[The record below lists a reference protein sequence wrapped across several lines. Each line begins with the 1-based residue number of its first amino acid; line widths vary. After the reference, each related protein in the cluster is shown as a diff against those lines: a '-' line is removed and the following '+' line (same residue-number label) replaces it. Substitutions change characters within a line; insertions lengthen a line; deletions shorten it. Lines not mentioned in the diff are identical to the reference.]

1 MVLDWIAQLTLL
13 VAIIS
18 VFGIVLGKINIKG
31 FTLGIGGVLFGGI
44 IISHFVNQFG
54 LVDLNAPA
62 FESARHYLQEF
73 GLILFVYAIG
83 NSVGPSFFASL
94 KSSGLKLI
102 SIAMIILFG
111 GFIVTFAIFEL
122 ADVTL
127 PEILGV
133 YSGAVTNTPAL
144 GAANQ
149 MIADVAKSAPDAVQK
164 LLLSQEAINEFLAS
178 NASVASDPVALSA
191 KLSERLLQTTSTLG
205 EGYAVAYP
213 FGILGIFITL
223 ILMKMIFKVDIL
235 RAGKAFEEA
244 KVSTK
249 KGIVSVNVKITNSHF
264 DGKKISELPRMDTQ
278 TISCSR
284 MKRGDS
290 LMVPHHDDVV
300 RLGDILHLVGAPS
313 ALDNIAADLGEK
325 VEISLSTKG
334 TDMTSYR
341 VVVTNSKVMGKK
353 LGELGLD
360 SKYDVVVSRF
370 TRTDVELVPDD
381 NITLQFGD
389 VMNVVGLRDAVE
401 GVAKELGDSQQ
412 KLQQVYPLPLFL
424 GIVLGVILGSIAIPV
439 PGIPAALKLG
449 IAGGPL
455 VMAILLSRFGSSLTF
470 GKVHWFMPRS
480 ANMAIKEVGIVLF
493 LACVG
498 LKAGQTFFAS
508 VASTQGLWWM
518 FYGVLI
524 TLIPLLIAGFVSMFL
539 LKVNYLSMCGAISG
553 ACTDPPALAY
563 SNALYS
569 SPEATSLGYA
579 TVYPFTMFLRIMSPQ
594 IFVVLAML
602 IHC

>member
-44 IISHFVNQFG
+44 IISHFVNSFE

-94 KSSGLKLI
+94 KASGAKLI
-102 SIAMIILFG
+102 SVALIVIIG
-111 GFIVTFAIFEL
+111 GFLVTFAIFEL
-122 ADVTL
+122 TDVTL

-149 MIADVAKSAPDAVQK
+149 MISDVAVSAPNEVKD
-164 LLLSQEAINEFLAS
+164 LLLNKAALDEFLAG
-178 NASVASDPVALSA
+178 NPDPVALSA
-191 KLSERLLQTTSTLG
+191 RLLQTTSTLG

-223 ILMKMIFKVDIL
+223 ILMKIIFKVDISQ
-235 RAGKAFEEA
+235 AGKAFEKSKIA
-244 KVSTK
+244 AK
-249 KGIVSVNVKITNSHF
+249 KGIVAINVRVTNSHF
-264 DGKKISELPRMDTQ
+264 DGKMISELPRMDTQ

-284 MKRGDS
+284 MKRGSS

-300 RLGDILHLVGAPS
+300 RVDDILHLVGAPG
-313 ALDNIAADLGEK
+313 ALENIAADLGEK

-334 TDMTSYR
+334 TDMTSSR
-341 VVVTNSKVMGKK
+341 VIVTNSKVMGKK

-381 NITLQFGD
+381 TITLQFGD
-389 VMNVVGLRDAVE
+389 IINVVGLKDAVE
-401 GVAKELGDSQQ
+401 GVARELGDSHQ

-455 VMAILLSRFGSSLTF
+455 VMAIILSRFGSSLTF

-508 VASTQGLWWM
+508 VASAQGLMWM

-524 TLIPLLIAGFVSMFL
+524 TLVPLMIAAFVAMFV

-579 TVYPFTMFLRIMSPQ
+579 TVYPFTMFMRIMSPQ